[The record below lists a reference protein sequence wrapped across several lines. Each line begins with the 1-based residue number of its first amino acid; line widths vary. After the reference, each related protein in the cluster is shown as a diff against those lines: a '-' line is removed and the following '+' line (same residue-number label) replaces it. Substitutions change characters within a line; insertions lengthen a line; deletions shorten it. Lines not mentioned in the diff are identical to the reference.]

1 MGTTSPAGAVSCSS
15 LSAADVPG
23 DESPEPRAA
32 QVLLLA
38 LISEAA
44 ESELKGE
51 TSPRT
56 AQTARPQR
64 RNKSAREE
72 IGLES
77 LFEGQTSEGDA
88 GAAGPRVSTQDKSSS
103 RARGDLSPACGG
115 AVPAVTPNRAARGQ
129 SAELIKG

>member
-1 MGTTSPAGAVSCSS
+1 MVGNTSPAGAVSRCS

-23 DESPEPRAA
+23 DESPEPCAA
-32 QVLLLA
+32 RVLLLA
-38 LISEAA
+38 LISDAA

-56 AQTARPQR
+56 ARPQR
-64 RNKSAREE
+64 RHKSAREE

-88 GAAGPRVSTQDKSSS
+88 GAAGPRVSAQDKSSS
-103 RARGDLSPACGG
+103 S
-115 AVPAVTPNRAARGQ
+115 T
-129 SAELIKG
+129 E